1 MSKKILN
8 QLNVSPLPEPTV
20 LVTVKSEDKNP
31 NIITIAWTGVF
42 SHSPAIVYI
51 AVNPARYSH
60 SILKK
65 SMEYV
70 INIPSEKL
78 AKVVDYC
85 GVVSGKNVNKFE
97 ETGLTPIP
105 ATVVKAPLIKECAVN
120 IECKVK
126 DILNFGSHDIFV
138 GEIVA
143 IHYDE
148 KAIKED
154 GNPDL
159 EKIRPYGYSFGE
171 YRSMGEKLGVAGY
184 SKRGV
189 KNAKE

>member
-1 MSKKILN
+1 MSKKILDK
-8 QLNVSPLPEPTV
+8 LNVSPLPEPTV
-20 LVTVKSEDKNP
+20 LVTVKAEEKNP
-31 NIITIAWTGVF
+31 NIITVAWTGVF

-51 AVNPARYSH
+51 AVHPARYSN
-60 SILKK
+60 SIIKE

-70 INIPSEKL
+70 INIPSENL
-78 AKVVDYC
+78 AKITDYC
-85 GVVSGKNVNKFE
+85 GIVSGRNVNKFE

-105 ATVVKAPLIKECAVN
+105 ANAVKAPLIKECAVN

-126 DILNFGSHDIFV
+126 DIINYGSHDIFV

-143 IHYDE
+143 IHYNE
-148 KAIKED
+148 EVIKEN
-154 GNPDL
+154 GTPDV

-184 SKRGV
+184 SKSGV
-189 KNAKE
+189 KNEKE

>member
-8 QLNVSPLPEPTV
+8 KLNISPLPEPTV
-20 LVTVKSEDKNP
+20 LVTVRTEDKNP
-31 NIITIAWTGVF
+31 NIITVAWTGVF

-60 SILKK
+60 SMLKE

-70 INIPSEKL
+70 INIPSENL
-78 AKVVDYC
+78 AKITDYC
-85 GVVSGKNVNKFE
+85 GIVSGKNVNKFE
-97 ETGLTPIP
+97 ETNLTPI
-105 ATVVKAPLIKECAVN
+105 AAAVVKAPLIVECAVN

-126 DILNFGSHDIFV
+126 DILNYGSHDLFV

-143 IHYDE
+143 VHYNE
-148 KAIKED
+148 EVIKDD
-154 GNPDL
+154 GTPDL

-171 YRSMGEKLGVAGY
+171 YRSMGKKLGVAGY
-184 SKRGV
+184 SKR
-189 KNAKE
+189 

>member
-8 QLNVSPLPEPTV
+8 KLNVSPLPEPTV
-20 LVTVKSEDKNP
+20 LVTVKAEEKNP
-31 NIITIAWTGVF
+31 NIITVAWTGVF

-51 AVNPARYSH
+51 AVHPARYSN
-60 SILKK
+60 SIIKE

-70 INIPSEKL
+70 INIPSENL
-78 AKVVDYC
+78 AKITDYC
-85 GVVSGKNVNKFE
+85 GIVSGRNVNKFE

-105 ATVVKAPLIKECAVN
+105 ASVVKAPLIKECAVN

-126 DILNFGSHDIFV
+126 DILNYGSHDIFV

-143 IHYDE
+143 IHYNE
-148 KAIKED
+148 EVITEN
-154 GNPDL
+154 GTPDV

-184 SKRGV
+184 SKSGV
-189 KNAKE
+189 KNEKE

>member
-1 MSKKILN
+1 MSKKIIDKLS
-8 QLNVSPLPEPTV
+8 VSPLPEPTV
-20 LVTVKSEDKNP
+20 LVTVKTEDKNP
-31 NIITIAWTGVF
+31 NVITIAWTGVF
-42 SHSPAIVYI
+42 SYSPSTVYI
-51 AVNPARYSH
+51 AVHPARH
-60 SILKK
+60 SNEMLRE

-70 INIPSEKL
+70 INIPSENL
-78 AKVVDYC
+78 AKITDYC
-85 GVVSGKNVNKFE
+85 GIVSGKNVDKFK

-105 ATVVKAPLIKECAVN
+105 SSIVKAPLIKECAVN

-126 DILNFGSHDIFV
+126 DILNYGSHDIFV

-148 KAIKED
+148 EVLKEN
-154 GNPDL
+154 GIPDI

-184 SKRGV
+184 SK
-189 KNAKE
+189 KSI

>member
-20 LVTVKSEDKNP
+20 LVTVKTEDKNP

-60 SILKK
+60 SILKE

-70 INIPSEKL
+70 INVPSENL
-78 AKVVDYC
+78 AKIVDYC
-85 GVVSGKNVNKFE
+85 GIVSGKNVNKFE

-120 IECKVK
+120 IECRVK
-126 DILNFGSHDIFV
+126 DILNYGSHDIFV

-148 KAIKED
+148 EAIKED

-189 KNAKE
+189 KNGKE